1 MTTFCVCATPYV
13 RATVTQIMATRLN
26 APAAFARRRNA
37 ICVRAIASLAPVGLT
52 LKPMTMLAIAGMA
65 KTSAIAMVRLR

>member
-1 MTTFCVCATPYV
+1 
-13 RATVTQIMATRLN
+13 MATRLN